1 MVSRVA
7 EIIISR
13 QSELGVSNAKLAL
26 ACGYE
31 NFNVIAMMRKGRTKF
46 PLEKIGLI
54 ANALQLDPVWL
65 LRVAMSE
72 YSPGKLTAIESIVG
86 PLVTK
91 NELQLLERWRQATHG
106 EDPELS
112 EPVKRGMLEVVKL
125 AKGTAQDRS

>member
-26 ACGYE
+26 ACGYD

-46 PLEKIGLI
+46 PLEKIGVI

-65 LRVAMSE
+65 LRMAMSE
-72 YSPGKLTAIESIVG
+72 YSPGKLAAIESIVG
-86 PLVTK
+86 PLVTR
-91 NELQLLERWRQATHG
+91 NELQLLERWRLATYG
-106 EDPELS
+106 GDPELS
-112 EPVKRGMLEVVKL
+112 ESVKAGIKEMVRLARGPNP
-125 AKGTAQDRS
+125 GRS